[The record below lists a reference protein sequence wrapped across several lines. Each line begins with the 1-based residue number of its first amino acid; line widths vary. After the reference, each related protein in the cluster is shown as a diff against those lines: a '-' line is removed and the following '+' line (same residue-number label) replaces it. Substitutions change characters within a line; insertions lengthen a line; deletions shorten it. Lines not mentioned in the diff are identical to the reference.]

1 MFHNENAKM
10 DFFENFSRQGIHS
23 ECEVLLSDFSD
34 TDQPTIINNSGWE
47 SICDIPVTCPFVL
60 IQEFYSNMHRFDFSV
75 PLFVTCFRG
84 MHIVVTPDIV
94 FDVLHV
100 PKVEHPDYPGCNHLR
115 TVSKDELI
123 SSFCERPSDWGDR

>member
-1 MFHNENAKM
+1 M

-23 ECEVLLSDFSD
+23 ECEELLSDFSD
-34 TDQPTIINNSGWE
+34 TDQPTIIHNSGWE

-75 PLFVTCFRG
+75 PLFVTCVRG

>member
-1 MFHNENAKM
+1 M
-10 DFFENFSRQGIHS
+10 RG
-23 ECEVLLSDFSD
+23 
-34 TDQPTIINNSGWE
+34 
-47 SICDIPVTCPFVL
+47 
-60 IQEFYSNMHRFDFSV
+60 FDYSV
-75 PLFVTCFRG
+75 PLFVTCVRG